1 MVLYYNTTYAKIL
14 HGATASSQKLT
25 RINPLIVLILKLQI
39 TPARPNSTSTSL
51 GRHTPQGGRGAGHGA
66 AILQGGDMELNSGEL
81 LSSYIKTLTDEV
93 AKTVREE
100 NKVLKNR
107 IDDMQK
113 AIDRIKQ

>member
-1 MVLYYNTTYAKIL
+1 
-14 HGATASSQKLT
+14 
-25 RINPLIVLILKLQI
+25 
-39 TPARPNSTSTSL
+39 
-51 GRHTPQGGRGAGHGA
+51 
-66 AILQGGDMELNSGEL
+66 MELNSGEL

-100 NKVLKNR
+100 NKVLKDR